1 ALPVEVMPWLIKGGM
16 ILFAGLV
23 VWSCRTPRL
32 RNADFGLRIDQK
44 PSARNPQ
51 CNLSAAWRLS
61 AEFSIVLLGMLLFSE
76 RTWKHHC
83 VTHLLPFTV
92 LCCCL
97 SAHWPRNKG
106 VLIGTLLTVFLLIAS
121 TSTGSF
127 DHHDLIGKMAQ
138 VYGTYVWANVLMV
151 AVLVVLLTQRDA
163 IPQDECRLQMWRLSG
178 AHARTSDTTDPC
190 TSGTGRSSRSVSV

>member
-83 VTHLLPFTV
+83 VTLVLPFAVICYYLATEHQSRT
-92 LCCCL
+92 LR
-97 SAHWPRNKG
+97 AY
-106 VLIGTLLTVFLLIAS
+106 LIGSLAS
-121 TSTGSF
+121 TMALMATTSNTTSAGAS
-127 DHHDLIGKMAQ
+127 HHDHLDQ
-138 VYGTYVWANVLMV
+138 LFSN
-151 AVLVVLLTQRDA
+151 
-163 IPQDECRLQMWRLSG
+163 
-178 AHARTSDTTDPC
+178 H
-190 TSGTGRSSRSVSV
+190 